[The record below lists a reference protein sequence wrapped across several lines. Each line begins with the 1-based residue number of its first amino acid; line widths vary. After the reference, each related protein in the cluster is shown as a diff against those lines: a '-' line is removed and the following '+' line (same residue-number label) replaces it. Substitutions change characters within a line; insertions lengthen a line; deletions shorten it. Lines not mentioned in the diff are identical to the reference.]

1 GSTPG
6 AAPAMC
12 GSSPAE
18 ELAGGAQKVVAQA
31 FSGRDGAAGVTTGR
45 ARNKGLTSSPQAKR
59 SARDRG

>member
-1 GSTPG
+1 MDLGPWVDGGSTPG

-31 FSGRDGAAGVTTGR
+31 LVAGMVQR
-45 ARNKGLTSSPQAKR
+45 VSPQDGTAT
-59 SARDRG
+59 RG